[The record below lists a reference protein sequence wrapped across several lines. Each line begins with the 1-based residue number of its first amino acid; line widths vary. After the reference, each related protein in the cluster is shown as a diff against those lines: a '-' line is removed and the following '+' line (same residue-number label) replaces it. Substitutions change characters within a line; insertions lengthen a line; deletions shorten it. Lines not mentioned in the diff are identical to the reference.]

1 MTDQNPFEDVIRNH
15 CRARQQAAR
24 TTPEFD
30 EKVLH
35 SALEAQRQTQ
45 QQLPPPAQTGL
56 RRLLMQGKR
65 TQLAAAAIV
74 TIAVVLGV
82 SLFPSSPQAAYAV
95 GQTISALKRIETVH
109 MKGEF
114 YKQGEFEC
122 WMRFDGNPDRPT
134 HVWLGRTGENL
145 CKICSPEGVFGLN
158 RRTHRVHFASR
169 DERNKAWIPK
179 FGSLFKDTLLQGGSN
194 NAIQI
199 DDGNDV
205 MTIRQPGSSCTVQI
219 QDANDVI
226 TIRIATPQREQE
238 FLIDARSKLP
248 VRFTTVRDDNP
259 MEMMRWPL
267 AVKHLTE
274 VRYNE
279 KPPEGIFEK
288 PADAVVVQNEVDCMV
303 DPDSGLVA
311 DGITRVEA
319 CLAIVKQSGR
329 ALVDLDQATLCRLN
343 LFYRIYPPLAW
354 EQVKKAKEAD
364 QWVSEVAITG
374 APYQEGDLWFVPV
387 EIRIGGGRS
396 ETQNAMIKF
405 YEFEGKTL
413 CFLIG
418 SKEKGVVD

>member
-1 MTDQNPFEDVIRNH
+1 
-15 CRARQQAAR
+15 
-24 TTPEFD
+24 
-30 EKVLH
+30 
-35 SALEAQRQTQ
+35 
-45 QQLPPPAQTGL
+45 
-56 RRLLMQGKR
+56 MQGRK
-65 TQLAAAAIV
+65 TQVAAAAAV
-74 TIAVVLGV
+74 VAAVVLGV
-82 SLFPSSPQAAYAV
+82 SLFPNSPQSAYAV
-95 GQTISALKRIETVH
+95 GQTIDAIKRIETVY

-122 WMRFDGNPDRPT
+122 WMRFNGNPDRPT
-134 HVWLGRTGENL
+134 HVWLGRTGRNL

-158 RRTHRVHFASR
+158 RRTHRIHYASR
-169 DERNKAWIPK
+169 DERGKSWIPK